1 VTSEEKEKEKTMFRH
16 RTGILSTLALL
27 AAAAFARAGD
37 PPPASPP
44 AARPV
49 APLAWLV
56 GGTWTA
62 DCTKLGGGMKA
73 IETRYRWSDNDAYIR
88 FTTHFISDKGT
99 LKNYDGNFFRD
110 PSDSGLH
117 VWYVDASNGI
127 TQGTVEARG
136 ETMEIAFRAHDFEG
150 KLADMKAAV
159 VRSTNDRYSWTLSE
173 KDGDGWK
180 PLLSLDYVRTPGD

>member
-1 VTSEEKEKEKTMFRH
+1 MIRP
-16 RTGILSTLALL
+16 RRRILATLVLL
-27 AAAAFARAGD
+27 AAAALVRAGE
-37 PPPASPP
+37 PPASPP
-44 AARPV
+44 AGRPI
-49 APLAWLV
+49 ASLAWLV

-73 IETRYRWSDNDAYIR
+73 IETRYRWSDNDAYVR
-88 FTTHFISDKGT
+88 FTTHFISQNGT
-99 LKNYDGNFFRD
+99 LKNYDGNFFWD
-110 PSDSGLH
+110 PADAALH
-117 VWYVDASNGI
+117 VWYTDAKNDI
-127 TQGTVEARG
+127 TRG
-136 ETMEIAFRAHDFEG
+136 SVVVAGDTTEITFRAHDFEG